1 MSALHWY
8 YSRCACCLPTWSPGS
23 LLDSTLSTSRLL
35 PRVFIWIKAIA
46 HLVSLFLKL
55 SCSISS
61 NHDWIDVDQRYR
73 AYFHHSESRTIRHY
87 SAAEVDDMGW
97 APVWPVSFI
106 CTTFRHSAER
116 VRLTGGIE
124 GQNTMTQIITT
135 TDPQPNFSAEHSTNI
150 PLYSTASLYMYT
162 LLEYNRFH
170 ASEPATS
177 LVWYSRTLR
186 IRRGPS
192 TNICTPNKIPEQP

>member
-1 MSALHWY
+1 M
-8 YSRCACCLPTWSPGS
+8 
-23 LLDSTLSTSRLL
+23 RLL
-35 PRVFIWIKAIA
+35 PSDLKPWFSSRFHAQYFSSLATCI
-46 HLVSLFLKL
+46 HLDKGN
-55 SCSISS
+55 CSP
-61 NHDWIDVDQRYR
+61 HVDQRYR

-177 LVWYSRTLR
+177 LV
-186 IRRGPS
+186 
-192 TNICTPNKIPEQP
+192 